1 MFIKYRT
8 WKWYHIASELQASK
22 NGISSFISKDTSFGV
37 YFQSDSN
44 YMLNPFAASQQ
55 GYDEKKE
62 IAAILQKMPKPKL
75 SPPQQN

>member
-1 MFIKYRT
+1 
-8 WKWYHIASELQASK
+8 
-22 NGISSFISKDTSFGV
+22 
-37 YFQSDSN
+37 
-44 YMLNPFAASQQ
+44 MLNPLPVSQQ